1 MLVITQSHIDTR
13 LSRNADL
20 LAEAARHRLI
30 AAATQPS
37 RSTLPRPVARIRVVL
52 RQSVASLVT
61 LFAIG

>member
-13 LSRNADL
+13 LSRNAEL
-20 LAEAARHRLI
+20 LSEAARDRLI

-37 RSTLPRPVARIRVVL
+37 NSTLPRPVARIRVVL
-52 RQSVASLVT
+52 RHSVASLVT